1 MYRERLND
9 SKVDSVSVWT
19 DRKRSAVKA
28 KKIDTA
34 WCYNSRRAEREDP
47 VSIHSAGRPRTPSA
61 LLSTDPRL
69 PLSFHV
75 CFRDTHCCLSRVA
88 VATWFSELRSAR
100 ARLFVR
106 VLGLTVASLRSL
118 IGMPIVDVMIA
129 VCRPYEEQAALC
141 LPHHTVSTFDQ
152 LPVPLSQA
160 FKHRTPISEKTPD
173 IRAVVLDKDNCFSV
187 PQYVDV
193 FKLHVHVVFR
203 FNQLAAESL
212 AGVDFNGDLVALKR
226 WILISGCC
234 DMVQRVAQR
243 KG

>member
-75 CFRDTHCCLSRVA
+75 CFRDTHCCLSRGLESIL
-88 VATWFSELRSAR
+88 TSHTHPPRPPRSPRPGPLPLAR
-100 ARLFVR
+100 
-106 VLGLTVASLRSL
+106 LTVARPLAKPTPRPRDAFERN
-118 IGMPIVDVMIA
+118 IGA
-129 VCRPYEEQAALC
+129 
-141 LPHHTVSTFDQ
+141 F
-152 LPVPLSQA
+152 LS
-160 FKHRTPISEKTPD
+160 
-173 IRAVVLDKDNCFSV
+173 
-187 PQYVDV
+187 
-193 FKLHVHVVFR
+193 
-203 FNQLAAESL
+203 
-212 AGVDFNGDLVALKR
+212 
-226 WILISGCC
+226 
-234 DMVQRVAQR
+234 
-243 KG
+243 